1 MLVYPALMNRGSANV
16 ARYALIGIFAFIM
29 ITPFI
34 WMVSTSLK
42 SPDQVLV
49 YPPILWPQPV
59 QWTNFRDI
67 WFIAP
72 FGRYL
77 ANSALVA
84 VIVTILELITASL
97 AAFAFA
103 RLRFRGRD
111 ALFFLY
117 LATLMVPGQVTI
129 VPNFVLM
136 RMFGWLDS
144 YFALIIP
151 AAFSV
156 SGTFLLRQYFLTIP
170 RELDQAARIDG
181 CGPFGVYT
189 RIIIPLASPAIAT
202 MALFAFVG
210 QWNAF
215 LWPLIVTNSDSM
227 RTVAVGLRFLVDSTQ
242 VQFHLLMAA
251 ALLSVLPTVALF
263 AVLQNAFV
271 RGIAFTGL
279 GGR

>member
-1 MLVYPALMNRGSANV
+1 MNGLLGSISRHVVLGLLAFVMTIPFLWML
-16 ARYALIGIFAFIM
+16 
-29 ITPFI
+29 
-34 WMVSTSLK
+34 STSLK
-42 SPDQVLV
+42 SADQVSV
-49 YPPILWPQPV
+49 FPPVFIPHPL
-59 QWTNFRDI
+59 QWSNFRDV
-67 WFIAP
+67 WLDVP

-77 ANSALVA
+77 VNSALVSG
-84 VIVTILELITASL
+84 VVTLLELITASL

-117 LATLMVPGQVTI
+117 LATLMIPGQVTI

-136 RMFGWLDS
+136 RMLGWLDS

-151 AAFSV
+151 AAFTA

-170 RELDQAARIDG
+170 RELDLAARIDG
-181 CGPFGVYT
+181 CGPFGVYG
-189 RIIIPLASPAIAT
+189 RIILPLATPAIAT
-202 MALFAFVG
+202 MALFAFVA

-215 LWPLIVTNSDSM
+215 LWPLVVTNSESM

-242 VQFHLLMAA
+242 VHFHLLMAA
-251 ALLSVLPTVALF
+251 ALLSTLPTIVLF
-263 AVLQNAFV
+263 AALQNAFV
-271 RGIAFTGL
+271 RGIALTGL

>member
-1 MLVYPALMNRGSANV
+1 MNGRSRI
-16 ARYALIGIFAFIM
+16 ARYVVLSFLALVM
-29 ITPFI
+29 IAPFV
-34 WMVSTSLK
+34 WMLSTSLK
-42 SPDQVLV
+42 APHQVLV
-49 YPPILWPQPV
+49 YPPALIPDPIHWS
-59 QWTNFRDI
+59 NFRDV
-67 WFIAP
+67 WLVAP

-77 ANSALVA
+77 ANSAVVA
-84 VIVTILELITASL
+84 VLVTALELITASL

-103 RLRFRGRD
+103 RLRFKGRD

-117 LATLMVPGQVTI
+117 LATLMIPGQVTI

-136 RMFGWLDS
+136 RLFGWLDT

-151 AAFSV
+151 AAFTV

-181 CGPFGVYT
+181 CGPFGVYA
-189 RIIIPLASPAIAT
+189 RIIVPLASPAIAT

-215 LWPLIVTNSDSM
+215 LWPLVITNSESM

-251 ALLSVLPTVALF
+251 ALLSTLPTIVLF
-263 AVLQNAFV
+263 MALQNAFV